1 MDDIQSRLKERGVR
15 ELRPELAI
23 RQGFSPSYT
32 KGSSR
37 IDVVELH
44 RDHVTVCVYELK
56 TGDATIPLD
65 VVKRYSRE
73 VGIYAKSKAGG
84 YENIYFIPIRV
95 P

>member
-1 MDDIQSRLKERGVR
+1 M
-15 ELRPELAI
+15 
-23 RQGFSPSYT
+23 
-32 KGSSR
+32 
-37 IDVVELH
+37 VELH